1 MVLMPGPVVYG
12 VRQTLGPTPA
22 DGTRILVLSPQG
34 RLLDHDFAVELS
46 LASRLVMVCGRY
58 KGYDARIIDV
68 LGAEEISVG
77 DYVLSGGELGAMVVI
92 DSILRL
98 LPGAL
103 GNFDSAEGDSFY
115 EGLLEGPVYT
125 RPQIYEGREVPA
137 ALLSG
142 NHAEIR
148 RWKLE
153 QALRITGARRP
164 DLLARRE
171 LSDEEERLM
180 QSMGLAT
187 GENSGQ
193 EREK

>member
-1 MVLMPGPVVYG
+1 
-12 VRQTLGPTPA
+12 
-22 DGTRILVLSPQG
+22 
-34 RLLDHDFAVELS
+34 
-46 LASRLVMVCGRY
+46 MVCGRY